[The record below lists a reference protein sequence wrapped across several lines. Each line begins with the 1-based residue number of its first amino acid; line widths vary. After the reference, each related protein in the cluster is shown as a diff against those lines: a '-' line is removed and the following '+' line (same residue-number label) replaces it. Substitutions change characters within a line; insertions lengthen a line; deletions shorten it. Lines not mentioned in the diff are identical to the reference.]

1 MPTLAS
7 EPDRP
12 SGNDPH
18 RHRQVAESFGAD
30 AERYDRARPPYPG
43 ALIERI
49 VGRGPGPDLLDVGT
63 GTGIAARQFQTAGC
77 RVLGVE
83 PDARMA
89 GLARRLGTET
99 EVGTFEDWDPGR
111 RAFDVVVA
119 GTAWHWIDPVAG
131 AAKAA
136 QVLRPGG
143 LLAPFWHVFQTP
155 PEITLAVADVCE
167 RVMPD
172 SPFDFRWAAERS
184 AVDLYQAALTKAA
197 DGIRE
202 AGGFGETERWRYD
215 WECGYTREQWLDHMP
230 TQGAFTR
237 LPPDTLQE
245 VLDAAGAAVDAMGGS
260 FTTTHSTLA
269 VAATRNRERART

>member
-18 RHRQVAESFGAD
+18 RHRQVAESFGTD

-63 GTGIAARQFQTAGC
+63 GTGIAARQFQAAGC

-89 GLARRLGTET
+89 DLATRLGTET
-99 EVGTFEDWDPGR
+99 EVATFEDWDPGR
-111 RAFDVVVA
+111 KTFDAVVS

-143 LLAPFWHVFQTP
+143 LLAPFWHVFQIP

-167 RVMPD
+167 RVMPG
-172 SPFDFRWAAERS
+172 SPFDFRALAERP
-184 AVDLYQAALTKAA
+184 AVDTYQAGLAKVVV
-197 DGIRE
+197 GIRE
-202 AGGFGETERWRYD
+202 AGGFGESEQWRYD
-215 WECGYTREQWLDHMP
+215 WECTYTREQWLDQMP

-237 LPPDTLQE
+237 LPPDKLQE
-245 VLDAAGAAVDAMGGS
+245 VLDGAGAAVDAMGGS

-269 VAATRNRERART
+269 VAAKRT